1 MRELHKNTQSLI
13 SILCKTSSRTYD
25 QSDAALEDILLVPR
39 NPKYKLEILSAKNV
53 RMFRIGPQNY
63 DFNPKI
69 KW

>member
-39 NPKYKLEILSAKNV
+39 NPKYKIRDV
-53 RMFRIGPQNY
+53 RQNMSGC
-63 DFNPKI
+63 F
-69 KW
+69 